1 MACYIPKWYTGQK
14 TVTHPGTNRA
24 RRALTSFMLAWNGR
38 DELREKAVYSV
49 RVNRVQRGLVL
60 RRMKTDAAATD
71 RAAKSAIYACVVS
84 VCRRRAHACISRE
97 LMRNGLS
104 LFLHR
109 LHPDIIRVICM
120 LLRQNQPYLHDLVR
134 TGSGSSVQFMCCE
147 LTQWSV
153 MVVAEMVNRN
163 TSNSCVRSASCA
175 VWKFCVFDATKTAS

>member
-1 MACYIPKWYTGQK
+1 LACYIPKWYTGQK

-24 RRALTSFMLAWNGR
+24 RRALTWFMLAWNGR
-38 DELREKAVYSV
+38 DEQREKAVYSV

-147 LTQWSV
+147 LTQWHSYGC
-153 MVVAEMVNRN
+153 RG
-163 TSNSCVRSASCA
+163 
-175 VWKFCVFDATKTAS
+175 DG